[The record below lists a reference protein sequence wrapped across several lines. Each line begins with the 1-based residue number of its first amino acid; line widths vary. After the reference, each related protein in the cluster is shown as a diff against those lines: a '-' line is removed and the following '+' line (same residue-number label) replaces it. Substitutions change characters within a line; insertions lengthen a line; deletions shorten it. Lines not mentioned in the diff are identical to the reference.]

1 MFLICWTFEFALTWQ
16 LDWLEECLRRQ
27 PPQPSHWSNK
37 RRFFSSKVSDIVSHY
52 VTFHPHK
59 SFYWLESRN
68 QEINPSNIPHMG
80 KVPLKSCQARQSVV
94 GWSSQSFRHHL
105 PTHLTRLKIIA
116 NMLLINNCTPT
127 WARRGCPWWT
137 RPSARWWRG
146 GRAAR
151 RRAAPGWSEDNKHL
165 VSVKITN
172 NTCGSR

>member
-1 MFLICWTFEFALTWQ
+1 MFLICWTFEFGLTWQ
-16 LDWLEECLRRQ
+16 LDWLEGCLRRQ

-116 NMLLINNCTPT
+116 NMPLIKGPHQKLHTHLSQ
-127 WARRGCPWWT
+127 ARLSVVDQAISPLVE
-137 RPSARWWRG
+137 
-146 GRAAR
+146 
-151 RRAAPGWSEDNKHL
+151 RRAGSTKASSTWL
-165 VSVKITN
+165 V
-172 NTCGSR
+172 GR